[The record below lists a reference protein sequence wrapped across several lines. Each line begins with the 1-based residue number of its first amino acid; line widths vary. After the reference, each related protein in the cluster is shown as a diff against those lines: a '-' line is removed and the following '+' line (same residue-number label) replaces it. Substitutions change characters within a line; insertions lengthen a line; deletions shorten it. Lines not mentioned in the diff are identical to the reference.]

1 MGLKTR
7 RSLPG
12 LGVVRSAA
20 VSMRHVFERKKTV
33 QYPDDAPAV
42 GFRFR
47 GRHIFHQDVCIGCT
61 QCERVCPVI
70 AIKMETHKDPT
81 SRKVVTDRFA
91 LDLGIC
97 YYCGLCEEVCP
108 TDPKAIHLGP
118 DFELATH
125 DRRLLIYEMDQLIG
139 PMPLPSKPKPAPAA
153 VAAAPAAGA
162 AAAPAAAEKPA
173 PAAPAA
179 TEAQKPAAETAPAAE
194 AEKPPAESAPAAET
208 EKPAVEKPAPA
219 APAAPAA
226 AVAEKPA
233 AAAAPAAAPEK
244 LAGEVQAV
252 SQAPIPDAPA
262 PHVNPVAEPE
272 TVADA
277 PVAQSPPAPLEPAAQ
292 DKADREPASG
302 LPDQPEGKPPSSP
315 AETVKPATEPE
326 IVSDEPKPE
335 EPNTDGAA

>member
-139 PMPLPSKPKPAPAA
+139 PMPLPRYSW
-153 VAAAPAAGA
+153 
-162 AAAPAAAEKPA
+162 
-173 PAAPAA
+173 
-179 TEAQKPAAETAPAAE
+179 TDTA
-194 AEKPPAESAPAAET
+194 S
-208 EKPAVEKPAPA
+208 
-219 APAAPAA
+219 
-226 AVAEKPA
+226 
-233 AAAAPAAAPEK
+233 
-244 LAGEVQAV
+244 
-252 SQAPIPDAPA
+252 
-262 PHVNPVAEPE
+262 
-272 TVADA
+272 
-277 PVAQSPPAPLEPAAQ
+277 
-292 DKADREPASG
+292 
-302 LPDQPEGKPPSSP
+302 
-315 AETVKPATEPE
+315 
-326 IVSDEPKPE
+326 
-335 EPNTDGAA
+335 